1 MRAAW
6 LGGSAAFGRLD
17 DLSDIDIQFDVGRG
31 EVDATFALI
40 ERVLTTLAPLEYKW
54 VVPEPTWHGHAQR
67 FYRLEGTSRH
77 LFIDVVVMNHL
88 QGPRF
93 NEVERHGEPIVLFD
107 KDGVVATASLDREA
121 HLEEI
126 RGALGALGD
135 KLALGRSVVEKEI
148 ARGNALDAIA
158 FYQRFIIDPLVV
170 MLRVKYLPE
179 RYDFGLR
186 YAHLDLPE
194 EAAGALE
201 TLCFVAD
208 FEDLARK
215 FETASS
221 LIESLVN
228 ELWTE
233 EEARPP
239 LR

>member
-1 MRAAW
+1 
-6 LGGSAAFGRLD
+6 
-17 DLSDIDIQFDVGRG
+17 
-31 EVDATFALI
+31 
-40 ERVLTTLAPLEYKW
+40 LAPLEYKW
-54 VVPEPTWHGHAQR
+54 IVPEPTWHGHAQR
-67 FYRLEGTSRH
+67 FYRLKGTRHH
-77 LFIDVVVMNHL
+77 LFIDVVVMNHS

-107 KDGVVATASLDREA
+107 KDGVVATAALDHEA
-121 HLEEI
+121 HLKEI
-126 RGALGALGD
+126 RGALGAISG
-135 KLALGRSVVEKEI
+135 KLALGRSLVEKEI

-208 FEDLARK
+208 SEDLARE

-221 LIESLVN
+221 MIESLVN

-233 EEARPP
+233 EEARPL